1 MGPGAIAA
9 LIATAGS
16 LLSGKVQSNRGQKA
30 AIGSGT
36 SPSLESGAELNIT
49 PVQGTEVQDFGAAT
63 EGFAEPKIDRSAEEQ
78 QLMEDLIAAGI
89 DPEELGIAG
98 LAFGGPLYRQT
109 GGGLE
114 SLFDLAN
121 LDLASLSDFTG
132 LKPPSLPYGPYQD
145 DVRDMILTEDYKI
158 DFPEAK
164 GEAPRG
170 PFPDFKPKPSKPS
183 EIFSSTSPELSLSN
197 ILIDDPNVVAPVVPE
212 GQGMM
217 AQVGEWWEGQDPG
230 VQTALVNAG
239 TKFLTEAIFPPEQKG
254 SLVST
259 QTLPGN
265 SSRRRA
271 AQMNIKPIQGSVR
284 SAADGGVLDRQMFA
298 QNYMPYGGKIT
309 GPGGPKEDKIPVM
322 ASNGEYMLSKA
333 AVDQA
338 GSGNHAK
345 GIAALTAFNNAG
357 NRRYG

>member
-1 MGPGAIAA
+1 MSMFVTAAITIGGG
-9 LIATAGS
+9 LLQGKIA
-16 LLSGKVQSNRGQKA
+16 SNRGQKGP
-30 AIGSGT
+30 IGTGT
-36 SPSLESGAELNIT
+36 APALEPGAPLDIS
-49 PVQGTEVQDFGAAT
+49 PVQGSDVQDFGAAT
-63 EGFAEPKIDRSAEEQ
+63 EGFADPEIDRSRQEQELIQ
-78 QLMEDLIAAGI
+78 QLIEAGY
-89 DPEELGIAG
+89 DPEALGIAG
-98 LAFGGPLYRQT
+98 LAFGGPLYRSN

-183 EIFSSTSPELSLSN
+183 EIFSSTSPDLSLSN
-197 ILIDDPNVVAPVVPE
+197 ILIDDPTVVAPVVPE

-217 AQVGEWWEGQDPG
+217 AQMGDWWEGQDAG
-230 VQTALVNAG
+230 VQTAMLSAATDVIGEMFKKPA
-239 TKFLTEAIFPPEQKG
+239 KG

-271 AQMNIKPIQGSVR
+271 TQMNIKPIQGSVR
-284 SAADGGVLDRQMFA
+284 TAARGGVLDRQMF
-298 QNYMPYGGKIT
+298 QPSQETYTGGPMN
-309 GPGGPKEDKIPVM
+309 GPGGPKDDLIPVM

-333 AVDQA
+333 AVDAA
-338 GSGNHAK
+338 GDGSHAM
-345 GIAALTAFNNAG
+345 GIANLNRFNEMG
-357 NRRYG
+357 NKRYG